1 MCFLDLFAVWLS
13 SWVIRGESRCKL
25 SAEGAESALAGEDRV
40 ALKGVRNRLKTAHAK
55 KPIQLPVYQWLSE
68 GEVWRSNR
76 LGRERWGDNELSRE
90 IRAIEWAPGR
100 QMFKHAFAYRP
111 QHQCDGVSP
120 SKESWEQ
127 EDLFSVGVSSSAS
140 QDQKLEHSEMR
151 QVLYIQKWLAI
162 LELEP
167 SIRNCPIIKH
177 SSHLQHHRT
186 RTPDDKGHLRGS
198 LLQSQ
203 VDKQEW
209 S

>member
-1 MCFLDLFAVWLS
+1 M
-13 SWVIRGESRCKL
+13 
-25 SAEGAESALAGEDRV
+25 AEEEGWGRETDETGGWWRGAEVIGLWEDSYLSRANVLPGPFRRLAELLSNQRREQMQTISRRSRISASRGRPS
-40 ALKGVRNRLKTAHAK
+40 VRNRLKTAHAK

-151 QVLYIQKWLAI
+151 QVLYIQ
-162 LELEP
+162 
-167 SIRNCPIIKH
+167 N
-177 SSHLQHHRT
+177 
-186 RTPDDKGHLRGS
+186 D
-198 LLQSQ
+198 
-203 VDKQEW
+203 
-209 S
+209 